1 MRNTVF
7 LGIKHCGKS
16 TQAKLLA
23 EKLGKEFLDSDAM
36 LESAYMEKYSC
47 SAVEATAR
55 SIMQR
60 HGEEFFRRFEA
71 EVIRV
76 FLNRQS
82 SESCVLAL
90 GGGVPCNTFLSSDEL
105 KALGTLIYLDIAPDI
120 AYKRIAAGGIPPFLQ
135 GSDPYG
141 KFMTM
146 FEKRT
151 PRYRELADITVNVPE
166 NPEAEKLSESI
177 YKTLLEEKLLD
188 I

>member
-36 LESAYMEKYSC
+36 LESAYMEKYSSS
-47 SAVEATAR
+47 SAESTAR
-55 SIMQR
+55 SIMQK

-71 EVIRV
+71 DVIRD

-105 KALGTLIYLDIAPDI
+105 KHT
-120 AYKRIAAGGIPPFLQ
+120 
-135 GSDPYG
+135 
-141 KFMTM
+141 
-146 FEKRT
+146 
-151 PRYRELADITVNVPE
+151 DITLSLACIIKAAVPSAIQGRITFE
-166 NPEAEKLSESI
+166 LS
-177 YKTLLEEKLLD
+177 
-188 I
+188 